1 MLNDNLLTSHRGY
14 DFLSIRIHRGILHCA
29 IEYTIQK
36 NHGIFHV
43 RILLK
48 DIFGFTEHQ
57 DKAIYGLGYKLTL
70 KRNIDSIV
78 VSRNTAFADG
88 QIT

>member
-1 MLNDNLLTSHRGY
+1 MIFYPLEFIVEFSIVRLNTQ
-14 DFLSIRIHRGILHCA
+14 FK
-29 IEYTIQK
+29 K